1 MTPIRHKKEELHTYL
16 TQQGSFYRS
25 LPLLDAVEANL
36 TSELIAE
43 FRSGAWSI
51 VLSLERNTQ
60 MTDNAIPVGV
70 PVRPLSHHLRGRT
83 LSSEEKMPVGT
94 LFQPY
99 ANPSSDSQ
107 VTPWHLDFLDGR
119 PNDSKYDTNLTGEGV
134 DIYIVDTG
142 IRKTH
147 KEFMGRASGTGTDV
161 RGHGTAMAGAAV
173 GGMFGAAR
181 HAHAISVQV
190 LNADG
195 QGSAI
200 SVIRGLNI
208 IASTASRTKKTVVSM
223 SLGGRRSLA
232 VDNSVQNLINDG
244 FPVVV
249 AAGNSAADACDFSP
263 AAVPDALTIGS
274 VGRASRASR
283 FSNTGNCVDLYA
295 PGENIISAAN
305 TADTAFVTASGTSSA
320 CAIAAGV
327 ASLFLQANTPRESLF
342 TRMMQAARSV
352 GSVKLLQVP
361 GVASNPGA
369 PTSFPQP
376 TGTPALMD
384 WMRTEG
390 SVNAKNDET
399 RSLVAPTFS
408 VRSGDNVI
416 ATMECQCSS
425 RGCNTDLYLYVRQWF
440 VWVPVALSRS
450 RTNKERIQ
458 LRFRMS
464 ARVRVLAYARRGS
477 AQCEVKTRVA

>member
-1 MTPIRHKKEELHTYL
+1 
-16 TQQGSFYRS
+16 
-25 LPLLDAVEANL
+25 
-36 TSELIAE
+36 
-43 FRSGAWSI
+43 
-51 VLSLERNTQ
+51 
-60 MTDNAIPVGV
+60 
-70 PVRPLSHHLRGRT
+70 
-83 LSSEEKMPVGT
+83 
-94 LFQPY
+94 
-99 ANPSSDSQ
+99 
-107 VTPWHLDFLDGR
+107 
-119 PNDSKYDTNLTGEGV
+119 
-134 DIYIVDTG
+134 
-142 IRKTH
+142 
-147 KEFMGRASGTGTDV
+147 
-161 RGHGTAMAGAAV
+161 
-173 GGMFGAAR
+173 
-181 HAHAISVQV
+181 
-190 LNADG
+190 
-195 QGSAI
+195 
-200 SVIRGLNI
+200 
-208 IASTASRTKKTVVSM
+208 
-223 SLGGRRSLA
+223 LA

-263 AAVPDALTIGS
+263 AAVPDALTVGS